1 MDGTVT
7 ITLQSVAQISAT
19 PPHYSYF
26 NLIFDFFFPPLTA
39 ALIAAAILSQKQKS
53 TADLECECETFSA
66 AKS

>member
-26 NLIFDFFFPPLTA
+26 NLIFDFFFSPPLTA
-39 ALIAAAILSQKQKS
+39 ALKLLLQSCRRNKRARLI
-53 TADLECECETFSA
+53 
-66 AKS
+66 

>member
-26 NLIFDFFFPPLTA
+26 NLIFDFFFPPHWL
-39 ALIAAAILSQKQKS
+39 LL
-53 TADLECECETFSA
+53 
-66 AKS
+66 

>member
-26 NLIFDFFFPPLTA
+26 NLIFDSPPLTA
-39 ALIAAAILSQKQKS
+39 ALKLLLQSCRRNKRARLI
-53 TADLECECETFSA
+53 
-66 AKS
+66 

>member
-26 NLIFDFFFPPLTA
+26 NLIFDFFFPPPLTA
-39 ALIAAAILSQKQKS
+39 ALKLLLQSCRRNKRARLI
-53 TADLECECETFSA
+53 
-66 AKS
+66 

>member
-26 NLIFDFFFPPLTA
+26 NLIFDFFFFPPLTA
-39 ALIAAAILSQKQKS
+39 ALKLLLQSCRRNKRARLI
-53 TADLECECETFSA
+53 
-66 AKS
+66 